1 MTVDYEFL
9 SQNVHGEPTVTEK
22 TAVEDIRATLLRLAR
37 PRMSP
42 KELLR
47 QVRRAHPEASKK
59 EIIRAAFATVI
70 TAVDSDIDKALL
82 LQDFALKERGPGD
95 D

>member
-1 MTVDYEFL
+1 M
-9 SQNVHGEPTVTEK
+9 PEK
-22 TAVEDIRATLLRLAR
+22 TAVEDIKITLLRLAR

-70 TAVDSDIDKALL
+70 TTVDSDIDKALL

-95 D
+95 E

>member
-1 MTVDYEFL
+1 M
-9 SQNVHGEPTVTEK
+9 VHGERHVPDH
-22 TAVEDIRATLLRLAR
+22 TAVEDIKATLLRLAR

-42 KELLR
+42 KELLK
-47 QVRRAHPEASKK
+47 QVKRVHPDASKK

-82 LQDFALKERGPGD
+82 LQDFALKERGPED
-95 D
+95 

>member
-1 MTVDYEFL
+1 MT
-9 SQNVHGEPTVTEK
+9 NTT
-22 TAVEDIRATLLRLAR
+22 TVEDIKTTLLRLAR
-37 PRMSP
+37 PRMSA

-70 TAVDSDIDKALL
+70 TAVDSDIDKALI
-82 LQDFALKERGPGD
+82 LQDFALKERGPLD

>member
-1 MTVDYEFL
+1 M
-9 SQNVHGEPTVTEK
+9 PEK
-22 TAVEDIRATLLRLAR
+22 TAVEDIKTTLLRLAR

-70 TAVDSDIDKALL
+70 TTVDSDIDKALL

-95 D
+95 E